1 MPRPPLVP
9 EPRGTE
15 RALST
20 TDYVVIG
27 MISLGARS
35 GYEIRQAVERSI
47 RFFWNIS
54 HAQIYPSLQRLE
66 AAGLIRGW
74 DEPQGK
80 RPRRLLEVTE
90 AGQRALRA
98 WLIRAE
104 PMPFELRDIALVRL
118 YFADR
123 IEKEDQRALAALV
136 RERSRE
142 RVDALRRIEADRH
155 GQAVACGLPTS
166 SPLLTLRLGIAVH
179 EAMISVCDEY
189 EDEQR
194 AMLAWEREQAS

>member
-1 MPRPPLVP
+1 VP
-9 EPRGTE
+9 DARGSEP
-15 RALST
+15 ALST

-35 GYEIRQAVERSI
+35 GYEIRQAVELSI

-66 AAGLIRGW
+66 TAGLIRGW
-74 DEPQGK
+74 DEPHGK

-90 AGQRALRA
+90 AGQQALRT
-98 WLIRAE
+98 WLTRDEA
-104 PMPFELRDIALVRL
+104 MPFELRDIALVRL

-123 IEKEDQRALAALV
+123 LEKDDALALAGVV
-136 RERSRE
+136 RERSQE
-142 RVDALRRIEADRH
+142 RVDMLRRIEAEYH
-155 GQAVACGLPTS
+155 LSEGSAS
-166 SPLLTLRLGIAVH
+166 SSTLTLRLGIAFH

-194 AMLAWEREQAS
+194 AALAWEREQAG